1 MENHYAK
8 GVNMIITDIK
18 PQVKKQNRVSIFID
32 GKFAFGL
39 DKSDCTFM
47 GLKIGTE
54 LTQQRYDYI
63 IDNAVYAK
71 AYQKADRYIGF
82 KMRTE
87 KEVRNKLIEEGYSDE
102 ITERVIATM
111 VKYKYIDDMSYAIMY
126 AKDCRKLKKWG
137 PERIKAEL
145 YKKGISTEYI
155 DNALNESDTD
165 DTTEIIETLLEKRI
179 RNTPID
185 LKEKQKHINFLLR
198 RGFKYDDIKSVIEK
212 YC

>member
-1 MENHYAK
+1 MENQQAK

-18 PQVKKQNRVSIFID
+18 PQVKKQNRVSVFID

-198 RGFKYDDIKSVIEK
+198 RGFKYDDIKAVIEK